1 MTQHRW
7 IAVTAYI
14 LLGLIWGTN
23 FVFMQVA
30 APYIT
35 AGQTTLIRLIFGVI
49 PILIFGIITKNIS
62 WKHLRYTHHFAVQGV
77 LAAGFYYY
85 AYAEGTYRLD
95 SSIAGAMSGS
105 IPLFASISAIIL
117 FRTEGTTWRKI
128 LGLFLGTLG
137 MVIVA
142 RPWNATGVDG
152 SGILWMLAGSASLG
166 ISFGYAR
173 RYLTPLNIP
182 SAAVATYQMLIASI
196 FTALFINLDGITNIQ
211 QNTLALVAVILGLG
225 IVGTGFAFV
234 FYYTAV
240 NGLGAVTAS
249 TATYIPP
256 VVALIIGVGFLNE
269 PFQILVIFG
278 IALTLA
284 GAVIIQL
291 PKRKSG
297 KAGKTQQKT
306 PEKVGCAI

>member
-7 IAVTAYI
+7 IAIAAYI
-14 LLGLIWGTN
+14 LLGVVWGTY
-23 FVFMQVA
+23 FVFMQA
-30 APYIT
+30 ADPYIT
-35 AGQTTLIRLIFGVI
+35 AGQTTLIRLIFGVM
-49 PILIFGIITKNIS
+49 PILIFGIITRNIS
-62 WKHLRYTHHFAVQGV
+62 WRHLRYTHHFAVQGV

-117 FRTEGTTWRKI
+117 FRTEGTTWRKT

-142 RPWNATGVDG
+142 QPWNASSIDG

-173 RYLTPLNIP
+173 RFITPLKIP
-182 SAAVATYQMLIASI
+182 SAAAATYQMLLASV
-196 FTALFINLDGITNIQ
+196 FTALFIDLDGITNIQ
-211 QNTLALVAVILGLG
+211 QNSLALVIVIVGLG

-249 TATYIPP
+249 SATYIPP
-256 VVALIIGVGFLNE
+256 VVALIIGVGFLHE
-269 PFQILVIFG
+269 QFQILVIFG
-278 IALTLA
+278 IVLTIA

-291 PKRKSG
+291 PQRKSR
-297 KAGKTQQKT
+297 KTPQRT
-306 PEKVGCAI
+306 PEKVTCAA